1 MEPDRYAVCNG
12 WGAVAGS
19 GEGATGC
26 GIPVATD
33 LALALGILALLG
45 PRVPARL
52 KVFLRPLDI
61 AQDLGA
67 VRFIALVYTDR
78 I

>member
-1 MEPDRYAVCNG
+1 M
-12 WGAVAGS
+12 
-19 GEGATGC
+19 
-26 GIPVATD
+26 ATD

-52 KVFLRPLDI
+52 KVFLTVLDI

-67 VRFIALVYTDR
+67 VPFIALVYTDR